1 MNARR
6 NAGAERHGRTAQGSR
21 TAHFA
26 RVGVALAVLAL
37 AVAALTGCSLL
48 GGTSGSS
55 GASTGAS
62 TTAASQTATFPL
74 TITDDASRVVTF
86 AAAPQRIVSLAPA
99 NTEIV
104 YSLGLFKR
112 IVGVTTYDDYPA
124 QVKGVAKMGDFQTP
138 NLEAIAA
145 ANPDVVLV
153 TGGVQADVISKL
165 EAIGAKVVVVDPQS
179 LNGVF
184 SSIQTV
190 GDILGVPA
198 KATSVVAGMQKE
210 LTYIRAAVSAEPT
223 VTAFVEIGWNPLYT
237 AGPGTLLDDLLT
249 AAGGAN
255 VVTQKGY
262 VGHSVEQL
270 VKDQPSVYLG
280 TVSSIG
286 STWTVAGRP
295 GYSALSAVKD
305 GKVFAL
311 ADDLVSRPGPRVIQG
326 VLEMAMALHPY
337 VFAK

>member
-1 MNARR
+1 MYQGR
-6 NAGAERHGRTAQGSR
+6 NAGTERNGRTAR
-21 TAHFA
+21 TARLA
-26 RVGVALAVLAL
+26 RVGATIAALALVTG
-37 AVAALTGCSLL
+37 ALTGCSLL
-48 GGTSGSS
+48 RGLTGSSSGNGGTSATLG
-55 GASTGAS
+55 
-62 TTAASQTATFPL
+62 SQTATFPL
-74 TITDDASRVVTF
+74 TIIDDANREVTF
-86 AAAPQRIVSLAPA
+86 TVAPQRIVSLAPA

-179 LNGVF
+179 LSGVF
-184 SSIQTV
+184 DSIQTV

-198 KATSVVAGMQKE
+198 KGASVVAGMQKQ

-223 VTAFVEIGWNPLYT
+223 VSAFIEIGWNPLYT

-255 VVTQKGY
+255 VVTQQGY
-262 VGHSVEQL
+262 VGYSVEQL
-270 VKDQPSVYLG
+270 VKDQPSAYLG

-286 STWTVAGRP
+286 STSTLAARP

-311 ADDLVSRPGPRVIQG
+311 ADDLVSRPGPRIVQG
-326 VLEMAMALHPY
+326 VLEIAMALHPY